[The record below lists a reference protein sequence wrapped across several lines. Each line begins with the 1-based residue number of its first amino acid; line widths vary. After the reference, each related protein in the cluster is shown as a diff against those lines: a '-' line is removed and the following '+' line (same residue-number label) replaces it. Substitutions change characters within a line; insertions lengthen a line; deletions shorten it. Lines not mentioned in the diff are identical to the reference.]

1 MLSSTEELVQVQ
13 YVFCNKTGIL
23 TENNMIFQGC
33 SNVLQEFGTNDF
45 LTPAMIPTNRRVL
58 AALRQLELTLV
69 VELIRCQ
76 P

>member
-45 LTPAMIPTNRRVL
+45 LMPAMIPTNRRV
-58 AALRQLELTLV
+58 
-69 VELIRCQ
+69 
-76 P
+76 